1 MKGKLLLDI
10 METYIYSING
20 FNDEFDLPGRTYA
33 ERTKNLSQEWLQY
46 QLEEFQGAYL
56 IVVVQYWTG
65 NEIARTRV
73 RQQRFAKLI
82 AVSTTNH
89 MLSWNRANTRQIYR
103 YLELNIVQHSAG
115 FVIKDQS
122 SFRDWIRKESY
133 IRTATVMMM
142 LDNAFAIFNN
152 LTPRLQ
158 WAEIDLP
165 FPSNEGY
172 FKATKFEDLKD
183 HAGFPIPKIKIK
195 DAFLLLFSPMES
207 AKEDLMP
214 LCNRNLTALDMQMLI
229 HSKVFYLH

>member
-1 MKGKLLLDI
+1 
-10 METYIYSING
+10 
-20 FNDEFDLPGRTYA
+20 
-33 ERTKNLSQEWLQY
+33 
-46 QLEEFQGAYL
+46 
-56 IVVVQYWTG
+56 
-65 NEIARTRV
+65 
-73 RQQRFAKLI
+73 
-82 AVSTTNH
+82 
-89 MLSWNRANTRQIYR
+89 
-103 YLELNIVQHSAG
+103 
-115 FVIKDQS
+115 
-122 SFRDWIRKESY
+122 
-133 IRTATVMMM
+133 MMM

-183 HAGFPIPKIKIK
+183 QAGFPIPKIKIK

-229 HSKVFYLH
+229 HSKMFYLH